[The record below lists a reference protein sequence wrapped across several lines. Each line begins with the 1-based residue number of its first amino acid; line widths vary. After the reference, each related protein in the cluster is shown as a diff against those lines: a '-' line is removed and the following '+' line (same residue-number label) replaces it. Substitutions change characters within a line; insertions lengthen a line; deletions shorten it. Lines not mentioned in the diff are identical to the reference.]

1 MITGK
6 GGGGE
11 FGVPFKDR
19 TLSPSVKQSHI
30 CSIPVG
36 QEGTIEGLKAMNYI
50 FFLPLDNESAMSEVE
65 CP

>member
-1 MITGK
+1 MITGR
-6 GGGGE
+6 GGE

-19 TLSPSVKQSHI
+19 TLSSSVKQSHI

-50 FFLPLDNESAMSEVE
+50 LKQKIVKLAYTSR
-65 CP
+65 

>member
-1 MITGK
+1 MITGR
-6 GGGGE
+6 GGGG

-36 QEGTIEGLKAMNYI
+36 QEGTVEGLKAMNYI
-50 FFLPLDNESAMSEVE
+50 LKQKRV
-65 CP
+65 